1 MEKDK
6 EIIDGCV
13 AACHIAYACSE
24 VAFTYPITPSSTISE
39 VADSWMVK
47 GKRNIFD
54 QVVSVVEMQSEMGSA
69 GALHGSL
76 SVGCITTTFTASQ
89 GLLLMIPNMYKIA
102 GELWPCVFHVTA
114 RALATSSLSIFGDH
128 NDIMAARQTGWAFLG
143 SMTVQEVMDMS
154 LISYISTFES
164 SVPFVNFFDGFRT
177 SHELQKVEMISYDI
191 IKKVFPYDKLKE
203 FRERAL
209 NPTHPIQ
216 RGTATCSDVN
226 FQLAES
232 RNKYYDSTPRIV
244 QNVMDMLSKFTG
256 RSYNLFDYYGHLE
269 AEYLIVIM
277 GSGGLT
283 VEEMIDHLIDT
294 RNEKIGMIKVRL
306 FRPWSISDFLKRIPK
321 TVKRITVLERC
332 KESGALGEP
341 LYMDVCA
348 SMINFNKKRKV
359 GELGEAKTDNIDG
372 RVTGFSQSDCDGI
385 TSLEVN
391 KEIVILGGRY
401 GLASKEFTPGMA
413 LSVWENMISDNPI
426 NNFSVGIEDDV
437 TYKSLK
443 IRYPK
448 LDLLPTE
455 TKQCLFW
462 GLGSDGTVSAN
473 KNAIKIIG
481 DSTNLNV
488 QGYFAYDAKK
498 AGGATM
504 SHLRFG
510 PKTIKSPYLLQRSD
524 YIAVHHPSYIYKFDV
539 LETIKENGCFVLN
552 CPWKELE
559 EFEGEIPDNLKYKIA
574 KNNVKFYA
582 INAQEIAQKSNLGRR
597 INNVLMV
604 VFFSLTEIIPVK
616 QAIELI
622 KDAIKKTYGK
632 KGESVVSSNWKAVDL
647 TLESLIQVNY
657 DREKWLTS
665 GNSSDVFML
674 VDGKNKDRNIK
685 KETKLV
691 SKTDIDFFVNNILKP
706 VNSLK
711 GDDLPVSIFDPT
723 GAVPL
728 GTTAY
733 EKRGIAISIPIV
745 DMNKCTQCN
754 YCSIVCPHSAI
765 RPFILDEIEYENAP
779 KTMDIPRAKGG
790 SEYLSY
796 YYRIQV
802 SPLDCTGC
810 ELCVH
815 ACPDDALRMESLQE
829 YEDNEG
835 VNWDYLIKLPNKGS
849 VFDRYTVKGS
859 QFQQPLLEF
868 SAACEGC
875 GETPYVKLLTQL
887 FGERMVIA
895 NATGCSSIWGASYPS
910 VPYTKNQKGFGPAW
924 GNSLFE
930 DNAEYG
936 LGMVIGYRQ
945 RRDKFRVLVESILMD
960 NHKEGEKFLFKNK
973 EDELVLSNN
982 VDNYNKLMTTY
993 LKLEDYLRSW
1003 LKNSR
1008 DGDLCQNIYE
1018 EVVRILE
1025 DNKIDKNEN
1034 MFSKILNVNQID
1046 RLRQLHEN
1054 RDLIPKISHWI
1065 IGGDGWAYDIGYAG
1079 LDHVLAFGEDVN
1091 ILILDT
1097 EVYSNTGGQASKS
1110 TPFGAIAKF
1119 AQGGNLR
1126 QKKDIGTIAMEYGSV
1141 YVASVALGAN
1151 YSQTIKSFV
1160 EAERYRGTSLI
1171 VAYSTCIEHGYT
1183 KYNLQ
1188 QESVKLAVESG
1199 YWPLYRYNPDKVE
1212 IKKIENVT
1220 NIVSSGFTLDSKKIK
1235 IDIENFLKRENRFL
1249 QLIRN
1254 NPELATIANEKLKIH
1269 SDKRFQKLKNLS
1281 ENVSVTELKEQVK
1294 KLKEQL
1300 MSLKNGDNVNS
1311 NIFELDME
1319 INVLYSTETG
1329 NSEEVSQYIQSE
1341 LQKRGYKSSTVN
1353 LDDLDLDELL
1363 DESKYSSVVIVTS
1376 TSGQGEFPGGS
1387 RKLYDSLKN
1396 KFESEIKKDHE
1407 DNVVGV
1413 CNILKHINYGIF
1425 GLGDSNYVYFNE
1437 AAKKW
1442 DELLSN
1448 CGATRIGR
1456 IGMGDDQSEEKYETD
1471 LIDWFPDYLRLINAP
1486 EIDQD
1491 ESDENLNTNQS
1502 HFPPETTYNI
1512 EITEKYRNDKID
1524 SNTGLLYEEIDGSD
1538 SNKNVTD
1545 LNSYSYSPIIP
1556 PNSCLVQMVVNERIT
1571 SSEYD
1576 KDVRHIVFDLRNAN
1590 EKINYNL
1597 GDSLALYGQ
1606 NDYNESIKACNYF
1619 GYNPN
1624 NIIKISLNE
1633 NVDNKTTK
1641 VNNRYSSLFDKYITV
1656 IQLFV
1661 ECLDLWGKPNKKFY
1675 QQVYKYCQD
1684 INDKKEAK
1692 KWSSQKYGKKL
1703 VEEFNTK
1710 TGTYMDY
1717 FYLFKSIKPSLSQLL
1732 DLVPFIKSR
1741 SYSIASSYK
1750 YFNGEKI
1757 ELCVGIVDWKL
1768 DNNEIRYGQCTG
1780 FINRLPKVGGNYHN
1794 DNTGLIKLPSCIK
1807 ASAFN
1812 LPADNKTPIIM
1823 ACMGTGLAPFRAFIQ
1838 YKKYVRD
1845 TLHEEIGP
1853 VILYFG
1859 CRYYDMDYLYREEL
1873 ENYAS
1878 DKIISSLNVAFSRDN
1893 KGHKTSTQKNIR
1905 YAQKMYVQHL
1915 MIENSGEIYENLFE
1929 RKGYFYLCGTKQV
1942 PIDIRKAIINIII
1955 KETGTT
1961 EIEAN
1966 NLLNQTQI
1974 LGRYNVEAWS

>member
-1 MEKDK
+1 MGGEK
-6 EIIDGCV
+6 EIVDGCV

-39 VADSWMVK
+39 VADSWMTK

-177 SHELQKVEMISYDI
+177 SHELQKIEMISYDT
-191 IKKVFPYDKLKE
+191 IKKVFPYDKLRE

-232 RNKYYDSTPRIV
+232 RNKFYDSTPRIV
-244 QNVMDMLSKFTG
+244 QNAMDMLSKYTG
-256 RSYNLFDYYGHLE
+256 RSYNLFDYYGHSE

-283 VEEMIDHLIDT
+283 VEEMIDHLIET

-306 FRPWSISDFLKRIPK
+306 FRPWSASDFLKRIPK
-321 TVKRITVLERC
+321 TVKRITVLDRC

-348 SMINFNKKRKV
+348 STINYNKRRKV
-359 GELGEAKTDNIDG
+359 EELGETRTKIVDG
-372 RVTGFSQSDCDGI
+372 RVVEPFREECNMIS
-385 TSLEVN
+385 EVESN
-391 KEIVILGGRY
+391 KEIIILGGRY

-448 LDLLPTE
+448 FDLLPKE

-481 DSTNLNV
+481 DSTSLNV

-510 PKTIKSPYLLQRSD
+510 PKTIKSSYLLQRCD

-539 LETIKENGCFVLN
+539 LETIKEDGCFVLN
-552 CPWKELE
+552 CPWKELG
-559 EFEGEIPDNLKYKIA
+559 EFEKEIPDNVKYKIA
-574 KNNVKFYA
+574 KNNVKFYV

-597 INNVLMV
+597 INNILMV

-616 QAIELI
+616 KAIELV
-622 KDAIKKTYGK
+622 KDAIQKTYGK
-632 KGESVVSSNWKAVDL
+632 KGESVVRSNWNAVDL
-647 TLESLIQVNY
+647 TLESLIQVSYN
-657 DREKWLTS
+657 REKWLSIGGDSGVSVSS
-665 GNSSDVFML
+665 GNKSNGV
-674 VDGKNKDRNIK
+674 KKD
-685 KETKLV
+685 TKLI
-691 SKTDIDFFVNNILKP
+691 SKTDINFFVDNILKP

-765 RPFILDEIEYENAP
+765 RPFILDETEYENAP
-779 KTMDIPRAKGG
+779 KTMDIPKAKGG
-790 SEYLSY
+790 SDYLSY

-815 ACPDDALRMESLQE
+815 ACPDDALRMEPLQE
-829 YEDNEG
+829 CEKKEG
-835 VNWDYLIKLPNKGS
+835 INWDYLIKLPNRGS
-849 VFDRYTVKGS
+849 LFDRYTVRGS

-930 DNAEYG
+930 DNAEFG

-945 RRDKFRVLVESILMD
+945 RREKFRVLVESILTNND
-960 NHKEGEKFLFKNK
+960 EGEDKFLFKNK
-973 EDELVLSNN
+973 EELILSNG
-982 VDNYNKLMTTY
+982 VYEYNELMTAY

-1003 LKNSR
+1003 LKNNK
-1008 DGDLCQNIYE
+1008 DGELCQSIYE
-1018 EVVRILE
+1018 EVTRILE
-1025 DNKIDKNEN
+1025 NHKIDKNEN
-1034 MFSKILNVNQID
+1034 KFSGILSAYQING
-1046 RLRQLHEN
+1046 LKKLYEN

-1151 YSQTIKSFV
+1151 YSQTIKSLV
-1160 EAERYRGTSLI
+1160 EAERYNGTSLV

-1188 QESVKLAVESG
+1188 QESVKLAVETG

-1212 IKKIENVT
+1212 TKKIENMT

-1235 IDIENFLKRENRFL
+1235 VDIENFLKRENRFL

-1254 NPELATIANEKLKIH
+1254 NPELATIANEKLKVY

-1281 ENVSVTELKEQVK
+1281 ENVSVNELKDQIK

-1300 MSLKNGDNVNS
+1300 MSLKNGDNVNNS
-1311 NIFELDME
+1311 EFELE
-1319 INVLYSTETG
+1319 REVNVLYGTETG

-1341 LQKRGYKSSTVN
+1341 LHKRGYKSNTVN
-1353 LDDLDLDELL
+1353 LNDLDLDELL
-1363 DESKYSSVVIVTS
+1363 DDSKYSSVVIVTS
-1376 TSGQGEFPGGS
+1376 TSGQGEFPGTS
-1387 RKLYDSLKN
+1387 KKLYDSLKSKLEKELGDNRGDN
-1396 KFESEIKKDHE
+1396 KA
-1407 DNVVGV
+1407 GV
-1413 CNILKHINYGIF
+1413 CSILGHMNYGIF

-1442 DELLSN
+1442 DELLTK

-1456 IGMGDDQSEEKYETD
+1456 IGMGDDQSEEKFETD
-1471 LIDWFPDYLRLINAP
+1471 LMDWFPDYLRLINAP
-1486 EIDQD
+1486 EVDQD
-1491 ESDENLNTNQS
+1491 DSEENLNTNRN
-1502 HFPPETTYNI
+1502 HFPPETTYNV
-1512 EITEKYRNDKID
+1512 EITGEFRNDKID
-1524 SNTGLLYEEIDGSD
+1524 SSTGLLCDVIHDDICGEGAENAS
-1538 SNKNVTD
+1538 SH
-1545 LNSYSYSPIIP
+1545 SYSPIIP
-1556 PNSCLVQMVVNERIT
+1556 PNSFLVSMIMNERIT
-1571 SSEYD
+1571 SGEYD
-1576 KDVRHIVFDLRNAN
+1576 KDVRHIVLDLKDVNGRMS
-1590 EKINYNL
+1590 YNL

-1606 NDYNESIKACNYF
+1606 NDYEESLKACKYF

-1624 NIIKISLNE
+1624 SIVKISLNE
-1633 NVDNKTTK
+1633 NNVGNKNFK
-1641 VNNRYSSLFDKYITV
+1641 VNHRYLSLFDKYITV
-1656 IQLFV
+1656 IQLLV
-1661 ECLDLWGKPNKKFY
+1661 ECLDLWGKPNRKFY

-1692 KWSSQKYGKKL
+1692 KWSSQRYDRKL
-1703 VEEFNTK
+1703 IDEFSAK

-1717 FYLFKSIKPSLSQLL
+1717 FYSFKSIKPTLSQLL

-1741 SYSIASSYK
+1741 SYSIASSCK
-1750 YFNGEKI
+1750 YLNGDKI
-1757 ELCVGIVDWKL
+1757 ELCVGIVDWRL
-1768 DNNEIRYGQCTG
+1768 ENDQVRYGQCTG
-1780 FINRLPKVGGNYHN
+1780 FINRLPRLS
-1794 DNTGLIKLPSCIK
+1794 DNTCLIRLPCCIK

-1812 LPADNKTPIIM
+1812 LPTDNKTPIIM

-1838 YKKYVRD
+1838 YKKYARD
-1845 TLHEEIGP
+1845 VLREEIGP

-1873 ENYAS
+1873 ENYVS
-1878 DKIISSLNVAFSRDN
+1878 EGVITSLNIAFSRDN
-1893 KGHKTSTQKNIR
+1893 KGYKESNHSNIR
-1905 YAQKMYVQHL
+1905 YSQKMYVQHL
-1915 MIENSGEIYENLFE
+1915 MIENSEEIYTNLFE

-1955 KETGTT
+1955 KQT
-1961 EIEAN
+1961 EISEAEAD

-1974 LGRYNVEAWS
+1974 QGRYNVEAWS